1 LNPNLE
7 AQFPE
12 NWADEQSALQYSDDD
27 LQARFKKVWRNLCG
41 GLSAQMIIRNVGK
54 SGDGR
59 DKQSL
64 FF

>member
-1 LNPNLE
+1 
-7 AQFPE
+7 
-12 NWADEQSALQYSDDD
+12 
-27 LQARFKKVWRNLCG
+27 LCG

-64 FF
+64 FFWAIN